1 MKPRWRLLFLP
12 PRDGAE
18 NMARDAV
25 LQDYS
30 RESGECVL
38 SVYSWSR
45 PTLSFGR
52 NQTAKGLYDIA
63 LIERNDIGVVR
74 RPTGGRAIL
83 HDHEITYSVTGSDAF
98 APSLSSAYEAIN
110 HLLVDAL
117 QLLGVPAEIARPET
131 TAPPPDLSPCF
142 AEPVKGELVALGRK
156 LVGSAQYRERGAFL
170 QHGSILVEN
179 DQDRLAD
186 LTLEKVDPRDLS
198 RPATLSELLSSRVTP
213 RILADAIFESV
224 TKLQDPDATLL
235 DESVIRGQTLSRRA
249 AFLDPLWTWRR

>member
-38 SVYSWSR
+38 SIYSWIR

-63 LIERNDIGVVR
+63 LIESNNIDVVR

-83 HDHEITYSVTGSDAF
+83 HDHEITYSVTGPDAF
-98 APSLSSAYEAIN
+98 APSLSSAYDAIN
-110 HLLVDAL
+110 QLLVDAL
-117 QLLGVPAEIARPET
+117 RQLGVPAEIAHPEKA
-131 TAPPPDLSPCF
+131 APLPDLSPCF
-142 AEPVKGELVALGRK
+142 AEPVKGELVAQGKK

-179 DQDRLAD
+179 DQDRLSD
-186 LTLEKVDPRDLS
+186 LTLEKGDRGELS
-198 RPATLSELLSSRVTP
+198 RPATLSELMSSSVTP
-213 RILADAIFESV
+213 RILADAMFEAV
-224 TKLQDPDATLL
+224 KKLQDPNATVM
-235 DESVIRGQTLSRRA
+235 DESVVREQTLSRRA

>member
-1 MKPRWRLLFLP
+1 MKLRWRLLFLP

-30 RESGECVL
+30 RDSGECVL
-38 SVYSWSR
+38 SIYSWSR

-63 LIERNDIGVVR
+63 LIERNNIDVVR

-83 HDHEITYSVTGSDAF
+83 HDHEITYSVTGPDAF
-98 APSLSSAYEAIN
+98 APSLSAAYDAIN
-110 HLLVDAL
+110 QLLLDAL
-117 QLLGVPAEIARPET
+117 NRLGVPAEIARPEKA
-131 TAPPPDLSPCF
+131 APLPDLSPCF
-142 AEPVKGELVALGRK
+142 AEPVKGELVARGKK
-156 LVGSAQYRERGAFL
+156 LVGSAQYREQGAFL

-179 DQDRLAD
+179 DQDRLPD
-186 LTLEKVDPRDLS
+186 LTLEKGNPGELAI
-198 RPATLSELLSSRVTP
+198 PATLSELTSSSVTP
-213 RILADAIFESV
+213 RILAASMFESV
-224 TKLQDPDATLL
+224 RKLQDPNATPL
-235 DESVIRGQTLSRRA
+235 DESVILDRTLSRRA